1 MKLIII
7 ISSLNI
13 PFIVIIIIIII
24 LDFIS
29 DQFVIMDGGEITNW
43 MARLPICLVFTR
55 PSENITKQYLANCHI
70 IQKMAKNKFKYIIT
84 NHWK

>member
-29 DQFVIMDGGEITNW
+29 DQFVIMDGGEITN
-43 MARLPICLVFTR
+43 
-55 PSENITKQYLANCHI
+55 
-70 IQKMAKNKFKYIIT
+70 
-84 NHWK
+84 